1 MGTTYHIVA
10 ITNTSLSRND
20 LKNAIEAE
28 LDQVNKHLS
37 NWDESS
43 ELSRFNRSKS
53 LKATKISNKLKR
65 VMIAANEVHEKSGGA
80 FDVTLG
86 PLINLWGFGPRKPET
101 PLPTEQKI
109 ISALQRVGQQTNLK
123 LNTVA
128 PSIAKLN
135 PGTTINLSA
144 IAKGFGVDEV
154 ASILKKHKI
163 EDFMVEIGGDLFAR
177 GSNPSG
183 KPWRIGIEKPLPDNR
198 SIQQIIGLT
207 NVGMATSGDYRNYF
221 EKDDIRYSHIIN
233 AKTGYPIKHKTAA
246 VTVIANNSMLADAW
260 ATALLVLGERAGMK
274 VAKEHSLAAYFIFRS
289 PRSGEKKFSTS
300 MSPKF
305 AEILNRQ

>member
-37 NWDESS
+37 NWDEAS

-53 LKATKISNKLKR
+53 LKAAKISDKLNR
-65 VMIAANEVHEKSGGA
+65 VMVAANEVHEKSGGA
-80 FDVTLG
+80 FDVTLS

-101 PLPTEQKI
+101 PLPAEEKI
-109 ISALQRVGQQTNLK
+109 KAALQQVGQQTNLD
-123 LNTVA
+123 LDTAA
-128 PSIAKLN
+128 PSIAKLK
-135 PGTTINLSA
+135 PGITINLSA

-154 ASILKKHKI
+154 ASILKKHQIK
-163 EDFMVEIGGDLFAR
+163 DFMVEIGGDLYAS
-177 GSNPSG
+177 GTNPSG

-198 SIQQIIGLT
+198 SVQQIISLT

-221 EKDDIRYSHIIN
+221 EQDDIRYSHIIN
-233 AKTGYPIKHKTAA
+233 AKTGYPIKHKTAS
-246 VTVIANNSMLADAW
+246 VTVIENNSMFADAW

-274 VAKEHSLAAYFIFRS
+274 VAEEHELAAYFIFRS
-289 PRSGEKKFSTS
+289 PQSGDKKFSTS